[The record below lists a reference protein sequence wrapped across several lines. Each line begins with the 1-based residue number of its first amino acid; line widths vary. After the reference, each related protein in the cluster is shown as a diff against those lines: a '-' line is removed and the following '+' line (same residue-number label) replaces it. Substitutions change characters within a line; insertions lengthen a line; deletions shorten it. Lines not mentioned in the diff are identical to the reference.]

1 MISKRIE
8 EFNAAYS
15 ENDIDKCV
23 SDLFWLMM
31 EYNTNI
37 RNGKLYDHD
46 LKHILFKAN
55 CIHNPI
61 GMQYTKKDYEK
72 TMDIMNQAINI
83 ATAINNPKIDTSD
96 LIQDGI
102 KIDDRIIEDIH
113 NVLAYTECFYNIN
126 DTNSKRMDA
135 CEAGKV
141 PFIEQL
147 ISLVLFHQD
156 QIRLVRENYDNDLNK
171 GYHTGMELAI
181 ANRPVQYYKNVKVS
195 VSDNFESL
203 LEGINQVVNY
213 LYYRFG
219 KSLNERIE
227 VTDILTELI
236 HPYENVEFEQYVY
249 IASQRY
255 FICRMEEGIRYG
267 YYKLGEICKTK
278 EGNRSFAFA
287 IENDEK
293 SKARSMGIFRR
304 ECQVRQ
310 IVVIDPRN
318 TQDLLAGNKK
328 ITTLSDELVKVQA
341 ENFIVFS
348 FSQFHPDK
356 VLFLEAEK
364 KDNIKERIVNLLTKD
379 YYLDCE
385 VKNIKIRDMIITYK
399 FLDTLA
405 EILYEASKKCI
416 NENKQ
421 ETLIK
426 EISIVDID
434 YLAEELARMHDFDVN
449 YATKL
454 IDRFIFHEKNNR
466 YDDVF
471 AQPLLKISKTQVIMS
486 QALIDQVNL
495 DRAIERQFI
504 RYKKNVAEVGHLFEQ
519 RFIHKLTRGYKKEFL
534 DSKYNKIPNFQVNT
548 NEIKYIAF
556 DGKEIEFD
564 VVSVLGNYLILTE
577 LKAIMTSYD
586 LNDLEERKNNIKK
599 AIKQLLRRKESIRYD
614 WDKLKALTSIEL
626 PDKPYDDAHIILIAC
641 TDAYD
646 YTPLKIDE
654 VFITDESSYLKYF
667 TNPYIACA
675 IQQGSVTIQ
684 NLKSL
689 WKRGYPEAREFMEYL
704 MNPISILPYKDALKK
719 KWVPMPVMDE
729 NDCAIFCEEY
739 ELSEDPIMTAYET
752 IKKEKKGK
760 KIYPND
766 PCPCGS
772 GKKYKKCCGKS

>member
-15 ENDIDKCV
+15 ENDIEKCV

-31 EYNTNI
+31 EYNTII

-61 GMQYTKKDYEK
+61 GMQYTKTDYEK
-72 TMDIMNQAINI
+72 TMDIMGQAINI

-126 DTNSKRMDA
+126 DTNSKRMDD

-156 QIRLVRENYDNDLNK
+156 QIRLVRENYDNNLNK

-318 TQDLLAGNKK
+318 IQDFLAGNKK

-356 VLFLEAEK
+356 VLFLEAER

-385 VKNIKIRDMIITYK
+385 VKNIKIRDMIIAYK

-405 EILYEASKKCI
+405 EILYVASKKCI

-534 DSKYNKIPNFQVNT
+534 DSRYNKIPNFQVNT

-654 VFITDESSYLKYF
+654 VFITDESSYLIYF

>member
-1 MISKRIE
+1 M
-8 EFNAAYS
+8 
-15 ENDIDKCV
+15 C
-23 SDLFWLMM
+23 
-31 EYNTNI
+31 I
-37 RNGKLYDHD
+37 R
-46 LKHILFKAN
+46 
-55 CIHNPI
+55 
-61 GMQYTKKDYEK
+61 
-72 TMDIMNQAINI
+72 
-83 ATAINNPKIDTSD
+83 
-96 LIQDGI
+96 
-102 KIDDRIIEDIH
+102 DR
-113 NVLAYTECFYNIN
+113 
-126 DTNSKRMDA
+126 
-135 CEAGKV
+135 
-141 PFIEQL
+141 
-147 ISLVLFHQD
+147 
-156 QIRLVRENYDNDLNK
+156 
-171 GYHTGMELAI
+171 
-181 ANRPVQYYKNVKVS
+181 
-195 VSDNFESL
+195 
-203 LEGINQVVNY
+203 
-213 LYYRFG
+213 
-219 KSLNERIE
+219 
-227 VTDILTELI
+227 
-236 HPYENVEFEQYVY
+236 
-249 IASQRY
+249 
-255 FICRMEEGIRYG
+255 
-267 YYKLGEICKTK
+267 
-278 EGNRSFAFA
+278 
-287 IENDEK
+287 
-293 SKARSMGIFRR
+293 
-304 ECQVRQ
+304 
-310 IVVIDPRN
+310 
-318 TQDLLAGNKK
+318 
-328 ITTLSDELVKVQA
+328 SDELIKVQA

-405 EILYEASKKCI
+405 EILYVASKKCI

-454 IDRFIFHEKNNR
+454 IDRFIFHEKSNR

-471 AQPLLKISKTQVIMS
+471 AQPLLKISKSQVIMS

-519 RFIHKLTRGYKKEFL
+519 RFIHKLTRGYKKEIL
-534 DSKYNKIPNFQVNT
+534 DSKYNKIPNFQINT

-626 PDKPYDDAHIILIAC
+626 PDKPYDDAHIILVAC

-646 YTPLKIDE
+646 YTPLKKNE

-704 MNPISILPYKDALKK
+704 MNPISILPYKDTLKK

-739 ELSEDPIMTAYET
+739 ELSEDPIMAAYET